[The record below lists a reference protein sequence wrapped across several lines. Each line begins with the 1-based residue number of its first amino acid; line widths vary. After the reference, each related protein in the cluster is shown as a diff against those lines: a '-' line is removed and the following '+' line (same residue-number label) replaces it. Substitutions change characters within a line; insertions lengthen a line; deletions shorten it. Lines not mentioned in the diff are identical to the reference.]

1 MVEQHIE
8 ANMMRKR
15 EFLLALAS
23 TLAVHAVLPAAA
35 QDYPARPIT
44 IVVPFPAGGPTDA
57 VGRIVAERMR
67 TSLGQSVIVENVGGA
82 GGSLGI
88 GRVARATPDGYTIAL
103 GIWSTQ
109 VVNAAIYAL
118 SYDVVKDFEPIAL
131 LASSPVMIA
140 GKKTLP
146 ANNLN
151 ELIAWLKANPDKAT
165 QGTAGVGTP
174 DHVAGVLFQQ
184 LTGTRYQFVHYRGSA
199 PAMQDLVAGHID
211 LCITSPVLVVPQ
223 LRSGSIKA
231 YVVTTESRLSSAPAI
246 PTAAEAGIKG
256 FQLSVWLGF
265 FAPKGTPKAI
275 VDKLNAAAVEA
286 LAVPEVRARFADFGL
301 ELFPREQET
310 PAALGALQES
320 DIEKWW
326 PIIKAAGIKAE

>member
-1 MVEQHIE
+1 
-8 ANMMRKR
+8 MMRKR

-23 TLAVHAVLPAAA
+23 TFAGNAVLPAAA
-35 QDYPARPIT
+35 QDYPVRPIT

-57 VGRIVAERMR
+57 VGRILSGRMR
-67 TSLGQSVIVENVGGA
+67 ASLGQSVIIENVSGA

-88 GRVARATPDGYTIAL
+88 GRVARAAPDGYTIAL

-109 VVNAAIYAL
+109 VVNAAIYSL

-140 GKKTLP
+140 GRKTLP
-146 ANNLN
+146 ANDLK
-151 ELIAWLKANPDKAT
+151 ELIAWLKANPGKAT
-165 QGTAGVGTP
+165 QGTAGVGSP
-174 DHVAGVLFQQ
+174 DHIAGVLFQQ

-199 PAMQDLVAGHID
+199 PAIQDLVAGQID
-211 LCITSPVLVVPQ
+211 LCMTSPVIIVPQ
-223 LRSGSIKA
+223 LRTGSIKA
-231 YVVTTESRLSSAPAI
+231 YVVTGESRLPSAPSI
-246 PTAAEAGIKG
+246 PTASEAGLKG

-265 FAPKGTPKAI
+265 FAPKDTPKAI

-286 LAVPEVRARFADFGL
+286 LAVPEVRAHFADFGL

-310 PAALGALQES
+310 PAALGALQQS
-320 DIEKWW
+320 DIKKWW

>member
-1 MVEQHIE
+1 
-8 ANMMRKR
+8 MMRKR

-23 TLAVHAVLPAAA
+23 TFAVNAVLPAAA
-35 QDYPARPIT
+35 QDYPTRPIT

-57 VGRIVAERMR
+57 VGRILAERMR

-82 GGSLGI
+82 GGSIGI
-88 GRVARATPDGYTIAL
+88 GRVARAAPDGYTIAL

-109 VVNAAIYAL
+109 VVNAAIYSL
-118 SYDVVKDFEPIAL
+118 PYDVVKDFEPIAL

-146 ANNLN
+146 ANDLK

-165 QGTAGVGTP
+165 QGTAGVGSP
-174 DHVAGVLFQQ
+174 DHIAGVQFQQ
-184 LTGTRYQFVHYRGSA
+184 LTDTRYQFVHYRGSA

-211 LCITSPVLVVPQ
+211 LSITSPVIIVPQ
-223 LRSGSIKA
+223 LHAGSIKA
-231 YVVTTESRLSSAPAI
+231 YAVTTQSRLPSAPDI
-246 PTAAEAGIKG
+246 PTAAEAGLRG
-256 FQLSVWLGF
+256 FQLSAWFGF
-265 FAPKGTPKAI
+265 FAPKRTPKAI

-286 LAVPEVRARFADFGL
+286 LAMPEVRARFADFGL
-301 ELFPREQET
+301 ALFPREQET
-310 PAALGALQES
+310 PAVLGALQKS

>member
-1 MVEQHIE
+1 
-8 ANMMRKR
+8 MMRKR

-23 TLAVHAVLPAAA
+23 TFAVGAVLPAVA

-57 VGRIVAERMR
+57 VARIVAERMR
-67 TSLGQSVIVENVGGA
+67 TSLGQSLMIENVAGA
-82 GGSLGI
+82 GGSVGI
-88 GRVARATPDGYTIAL
+88 GRVARASPDGYTIAL

-109 VVNAAIYAL
+109 VVNAAIYSL

-131 LASSPVMIA
+131 LASSPLMVA
-140 GKKTLP
+140 GNKSLP
-146 ANNLN
+146 ANDLK
-151 ELIAWLKANPDKAT
+151 ELIAWLKANPDKAL
-165 QGTAGVGTP
+165 QGTAGVGSP
-174 DHVAGVLFQQ
+174 EHVAGVLFQH
-184 LTGTRYQFVHYRGSA
+184 LTDTRYQFVHYRGTA
-199 PAMQDLVAGHID
+199 PAMQDLMAGHID
-211 LCITSPVLVVPQ
+211 FCITSPVLVLPQ
-223 LRSGSIKA
+223 LGSGSVKA
-231 YVVTTESRLSSAPAI
+231 YAVTTAKRLPSALTI
-246 PTAAEAGIKG
+246 PTAEEAGLKG

-275 VDKLNAAAVEA
+275 VEKLNAASVES
-286 LAVPEVRARFADFGL
+286 LSLPEVRSHFADLGL

-310 PAALGALQES
+310 PAVLGALQKS

>member
-1 MVEQHIE
+1 
-8 ANMMRKR
+8 MRKR

-23 TLAVHAVLPAAA
+23 TFAVNAALPATAE
-35 QDYPARPIT
+35 DYPARPIT

-67 TSLGQSVIVENVGGA
+67 TSLGQSMVIENVAGA
-82 GGSLGI
+82 SGSIGI
-88 GRVARATPDGYTIAL
+88 GRVAHAAPDGYTIAL

-109 VVNAAIYAL
+109 VVNAAIYSL
-118 SYDVVKDFEPIAL
+118 SYDVVKDFEPITL
-131 LASSPVMIA
+131 LASSPLMIA

-146 ANNLN
+146 ANDLD
-151 ELIAWLKANPDKAT
+151 ELIAWLKANPDNAT
-165 QGTAGVGTP
+165 QGTAGVGSP

-184 LTGTRYQFVHYRGSA
+184 LTGTRYQFVHYRGSG
-199 PAMQDLVAGHID
+199 PAIQDLVAGQID
-211 LCITSPVLVVPQ
+211 LCMTSPVVIVPQ
-223 LRSGSIKA
+223 LRAGSIKA
-231 YVVTTESRLSSAPAI
+231 YAVTTESRVPSAPAI
-246 PTAAEAGIKG
+246 PTATEAGLKG

-275 VDKLNAAAVEA
+275 VDKLNASAVEA
-286 LAVPEVRARFADFGL
+286 LASPEVRTRFADFGL
-301 ELFPREQET
+301 TLFPREQET
-310 PAALGALQES
+310 PAVLGALQKS